1 MFDSVSRKDF
11 DTEHALR
18 LAAEARELA
27 ANRIIEHLTSEN
39 TRLVMLVDRQ
49 AERHEVS
56 ERDLR
61 DRFAP
66 LPAKPGES
74 STEVT
79 PMTAEQIRS
88 QPAHTRREMLQ
99 RDRAARE
106 AERREQT
113 DDQRKAIDER
123 EKRIHDSERE
133 RFKPKPP
140 QDDLTEDE
148 QRFVDDLIGTRPA
161 QAVKAS

>member
-27 ANRIIEHLTSEN
+27 ANRIIEHLTSGN

-66 LPAKPGES
+66 LPSNPGAS
-74 STEVT
+74 SEVS

-106 AERREQT
+106 AELREQT